1 MTKKKMKKTI
11 IIGIVMFY
19 ILSCSVLLL
28 ITEDNQ
34 EDKFRSQ
41 LSNLIGRNYV
51 ESLADNFEYIEIDSK
66 EKADEIAKTF
76 MLYYADSIMLY
87 LHQYNRPF
95 SLAVQDREG
104 NITYLPDNFIYW
116 DSWKDPIYV
125 SLDEYLTDEIR
136 KELKEVRKEKY
147 KALIDDLKLYND
159 GEKYIP
165 VEVNFRA
172 QADFYEDKTLNV
184 KFTDYEPNA
193 ILVNNPLIAD
203 LRLLELDTKFYNR
216 PYYPKLRQAI
226 DEEYAR
232 LKDEID
238 KYFGTEFGAP
248 GFGGTSGDWVGTFD
262 LAFGDGYRVYFAFI
276 YNPYLVTF
284 FSTDYQDMLITMAFL
299 FATTGIIFYIMCMK
313 VINKGEKLDEARN
326 TFISGASHELKT
338 PLAVIQN
345 QCECIMENIAPEK
358 NEEYIKSI
366 YDEALRMNGI
376 VSSLLSYSRL
386 TQMTAVKKERCNL
399 SELLRQEVE
408 NYRKFAENAG
418 VTIAENIDDD
428 IYADC
433 DAQLMKMAIDNYLSN
448 AVKYSVGDKTVQVNL
463 FRNNIYFVISVENPA
478 DEESVKVAHQA
489 WDEFSR
495 GDNARQ
501 RRGASVGMGLPI
513 CKKIFEL
520 HSFSGYCK
528 YSEGKVS
535 FVITGS

>member
-1 MTKKKMKKTI
+1 MRKTI

-66 EKADEIAKTF
+66 EKADEMAKIF
-76 MLYYADSIMLY
+76 MHYYADSIMLY

-104 NITYLPDNFIYW
+104 NLTYLPDNFIYW
-116 DSWKDPIYV
+116 DSWKNPIYV

-203 LRLLELDTKFYNR
+203 LRLLELETKFYNR

-238 KYFGTEFGAP
+238 EYFGTDFGAP
-248 GFGGTSGDWVGTFD
+248 GFGGKSGDWVGTFD

-276 YNPYLVTF
+276 YNPYLVTL
-284 FSTDYQDMLITMAFL
+284 FSDDYQTMLMLLAIIFTVA
-299 FATTGIIFYIMCMK
+299 GIIFYIMCMR
-313 VINKGEKLDEARN
+313 VIAKSHKLDEARN

-376 VSSLLSYSRL
+376 VSSLLSYSRIAQL
-386 TQMTAVKKERCNL
+386 TSVEKEKCNL
-399 SELLRQEVE
+399 SELLREE
-408 NYRKFAENAG
+408 IANYRKFAENND
-418 VTIAENIDDD
+418 VTIIADIDDD
-428 IYADC
+428 IYAEC
-433 DAQLMKMAIDNYLSN
+433 NAQMMKIAFGNYISN
-448 AVKYSVGDKTVQVNL
+448 AIKYSVGDKKVYIKLHKNSAVTME
-463 FRNNIYFVISVENPA
+463 VINPA
-478 DEESVKVAHQA
+478 EKESADIASKA
-489 WDEFSR
+489 WNEFSR
-495 GDNARQ
+495 GDASRQ
-501 RRGASVGMGLPI
+501 RQGVSIGMGLPI

-520 HSFSGYCK
+520 HGYRGYSQYKDGNITFSIYM
-528 YSEGKVS
+528 
-535 FVITGS
+535 

>member
-76 MLYYADSIMLY
+76 MHYYADSIMLY

-136 KELKEVRKEKY
+136 KELKEIRKEKY

-238 KYFGTEFGAP
+238 KYFGTDFGAP
-248 GFGGTSGDWVGTFD
+248 GFGGKSGDWVGTFD

-358 NEEYIKSI
+358 NDEYIKSI

-418 VTIAENIDDD
+418 VTIAENIADD

-433 DAQLMKMAIDNYLSN
+433 NAQLMKMAIDNYLSN
-448 AVKYSVGDKTVQVNL
+448 AVKYCVGDKTVQVNL

-489 WDEFSR
+489 WNEFSR

>member
-11 IIGIVMFY
+11 IIGVLMFY
-19 ILSCSVLLL
+19 ILSSGLMLWAVEFYQEKQTDRNISSVL
-28 ITEDNQ
+28 
-34 EDKFRSQ
+34 SG
-41 LSNLIGRNYV
+41 SYA
-51 ESLADNFEYIEIDSK
+51 ESTASIFNDIEIDSK
-66 EKADEIAKTF
+66 EKSDEVAKLF
-76 MLYYADSIMLY
+76 LHYYGRCISGVY
-87 LHQYNRPF
+87 KYPF
-95 SLAVQDREG
+95 SLALQDREG
-104 NITYLPDNFIYW
+104 NIMYLSDNYLYW
-116 DSWKDPIYV
+116 YWWGDGVYV
-125 SLDEYLTDEIR
+125 SLDDYLTEEII
-136 KELKEVRKEKY
+136 KDLKKIRTKY
-147 KALIDDLKLYND
+147 RNVLIDEMRLHYD

-165 VEVNFRA
+165 VEVDFKG
-172 QADFYEDKTLNV
+172 QGSYADYRKTV
-184 KFTDYEPNA
+184 KFTDYKVNKVIE
-193 ILVNNPLIAD
+193 NNPISATIHINE
-203 LRLLELDTKFYNR
+203 LETAFYNR
-216 PYYPKLRQAI
+216 PYYNELRGMI
-226 DEEYAR
+226 DHRYNTI
-232 LKDEID
+232 KDEID
-238 KYFGTEFGAP
+238 EHFGKHYGS
-248 GFGGTSGDWVGTFD
+248 GYSGGEGYWVGNGD
-262 LAFGDGYRVYFAFI
+262 VALGDGYRLYFAFR
-276 YNPYLVTF
+276 YNPYLVTM
-284 FSTDYQDMLITMAFL
+284 FSDDYQTIIMLLAII
-299 FATTGIIFYIMCMK
+299 FAIAGIIFYIMCMK
-313 VINKGEKLDEARN
+313 VITKSEKLDEARN

-433 DAQLMKMAIDNYLSN
+433 NPQLMKMAIDNYLSN

>member
-28 ITEDNQ
+28 IIEDNQ

-51 ESLADNFEYIEIDSK
+51 ESLAGFFDYIEIDSK
-66 EKADEIAKTF
+66 EKADEVAKTF
-76 MLYYADSIMLY
+76 MYHYADSIMDYLY
-87 LHQYNRPF
+87 IYNRPF
-95 SLAVQDREG
+95 TLAVQDREG
-104 NITYLPDNFIYW
+104 NITYLSDNFIYW
-116 DSWKDPIYV
+116 GSWKDPIYV
-125 SLDEYLTDEIR
+125 SLDEYLDGETR
-136 KELKEVRKEKY
+136 KELKEVRQKKY

-165 VEVNFRA
+165 VEVVFRG
-172 QADFYEDKTLNV
+172 QGNLYKDYTKTIN
-184 KFTDYEPNA
+184 FTDYEWNTV
-193 ILVNNPLIAD
+193 IVNNPVMAAVHF
-203 LRLLELDTKFYNR
+203 LELDTKFYNR

-238 KYFGTEFGAP
+238 KYFGTDFGAP
-248 GFGGTSGDWVGTFD
+248 GFGGKSGDWVGTFD

-299 FATTGIIFYIMCMK
+299 FAVVGIIFYIMCMK
-313 VINKGEKLDEARN
+313 VISKGERLDEARN

-376 VSSLLSYSRL
+376 VSSLLSYSRISQL
-386 TQMTAVKKERCNL
+386 TAVKKERCNL
-399 SELLRQEVE
+399 SELLREE
-408 NYRKFAENAG
+408 LANYSKFAENHG
-418 VTIAENIDDD
+418 VTIEENIADD
-428 IYADC
+428 IYIDC
-433 DAQLMKMAIDNYLSN
+433 NAQLMKMAFGNYISN
-448 AVKYSVGDKTVQVNL
+448 AIKYAVGDK
-463 FRNNIYFVISVENPA
+463 R
-478 DEESVKVAHQA
+478 VKVALARTTVITIEVVNPAEKESADIARKA

-495 GDNARQ
+495 GDSSRSRQ
-501 RRGASVGMGLPI
+501 GVSIGMGLPI

-520 HSFSGYCK
+520 HGFRGYSHYK
-528 YSEGKVS
+528 DGVMTFRIYLS
-535 FVITGS
+535 